1 MALTTCE
8 QVFSLGGDFRLK
20 IGGVGRDAGRFL
32 HPAGLCADKF
42 GNVFVADRDN
52 HRVQMFDK
60 SGKFIAAVLPD
71 TCSVSAGRDVRPL
84 DVAVT
89 SRTRL
94 AVLLTGV
101 EGVDFA
107 EVHLYQLRCSLPPP
121 EVRSVNQ
128 ILSTIRALRRSDSA
142 PTVPL
147 GTASDVDEDS
157 RGGSRRVRFTLP
169 KSQQSGQR
177 ASSEDGTGTAGDN
190 DDHQTNSHVCV
201 IL

>member
-1 MALTTCE
+1 MAVTTCE

-20 IGGVGRDAGRFL
+20 IGGVGRDAGRLL
-32 HPAGLCADKF
+32 HPAGLCTDKF

-71 TCSVSAGRDVRPL
+71 TCSASTGRDVRPL

-89 SRTRL
+89 SQTRL

-121 EVRSVNQ
+121 EVRSVPQ

-142 PTVPL
+142 PTAPL
-147 GTASDVDEDS
+147 GAPFDDDEDS
-157 RGGSRRVRFTLP
+157 RGGSKKVRFTLP
-169 KSQQSGQR
+169 KSAQR
-177 ASSEDGTGTAGDN
+177 ASSVDGTGTPGDK
-190 DDHQTNSHVCV
+190 DDRETNSHICV